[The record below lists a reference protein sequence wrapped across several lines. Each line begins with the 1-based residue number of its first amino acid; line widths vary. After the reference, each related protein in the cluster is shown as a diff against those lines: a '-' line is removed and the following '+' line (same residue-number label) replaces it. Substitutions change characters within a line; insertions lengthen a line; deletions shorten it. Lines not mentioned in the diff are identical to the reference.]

1 MNRFAGDI
9 NDQIKKWFIVESA
22 SEFFLIGEYLAVTGK
37 KVITSCTLC
46 AWPPH
51 F

>member
-9 NDQIKKWFIVESA
+9 NDQIKKWFIFESA
-22 SEFFLIGEYLAVTGK
+22 SEFFLIGEYLAVTG
-37 KVITSCTLC
+37 TLC